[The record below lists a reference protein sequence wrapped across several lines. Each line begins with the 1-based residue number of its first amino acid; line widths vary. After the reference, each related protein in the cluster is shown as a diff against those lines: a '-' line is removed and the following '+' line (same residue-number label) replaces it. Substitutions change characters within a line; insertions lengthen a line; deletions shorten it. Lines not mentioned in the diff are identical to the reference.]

1 MAGKIKTAVSE
12 SELQQDLQK
21 YRTRAITLGA
31 TDAKIITTDMVMID
45 ERVRAKCMYPKC
57 EHFGTSANCPP
68 YSMEPAQTRILVDR
82 FRYAIFFRVKVPT
95 ENLAGKRTP
104 EALAS
109 HAQFSKTRSQIT
121 AILESEAFYDGY
133 YLAVGFGGGSCKH
146 YFCSEKD
153 CSALEPG
160 KGCRFPLLARS
171 SMEAVG
177 MDVYFMATAVSWDI
191 YPLGKAP
198 SDAPHG
204 TLAGIVFIY

>member
-1 MAGKIKTAVSE
+1 MTGKIRNTISE

-21 YRTRAITLGA
+21 YRTRAIALGA

-45 ERVRAKCMYPKC
+45 ERVQAKCIYPKC
-57 EHFGTSANCPP
+57 PHFGTSANCPP
-68 YSMEPAQTRILVDR
+68 YSMGPEQTRILVDR
-82 FRYAIFFRVKVPT
+82 FRYAIFYRVKVPT
-95 ENLAGKRTP
+95 ELLAGKRTP
-104 EALAS
+104 EALETQ
-109 HAQFSKTRSQIT
+109 AQFSKTRNQIT
-121 AILESEAFYDGY
+121 ATLESEAFYDGY
-133 YLAVGFGGGSCKH
+133 YLAVGFSGGSCKG

-177 MDVYFMATAVSWDI
+177 MDVYFMATAVGWDI
-191 YPLGKAP
+191 YPLGRAS